1 MTKVSFR
8 QRFRRLSSSPADGEA
23 SQEGGGLGNRRAAV
37 YRVDSTVP
45 RSRVCPL
52 SVDGEARVCR
62 EVVPLWRAF
71 LGGDGEAKASTTLG
85 NNLCP
90 PLLRPGGVQLQR
102 RQRGPGDLRGRSGPA
117 HLCLRQVM
125 LLLACFCLDVVLFVD
140 AVVGGWLDLALCFL
154 GGGGRRRRAQIRE
167 LEKLGRGPSQWVI
180 ADNFIPF
187 TRRV

>member
-1 MTKVSFR
+1 
-8 QRFRRLSSSPADGEA
+8 
-23 SQEGGGLGNRRAAV
+23 
-37 YRVDSTVP
+37 
-45 RSRVCPL
+45 
-52 SVDGEARVCR
+52 
-62 EVVPLWRAF
+62 
-71 LGGDGEAKASTTLG
+71 
-85 NNLCP
+85 
-90 PLLRPGGVQLQR
+90 
-102 RQRGPGDLRGRSGPA
+102 
-117 HLCLRQVM
+117 M